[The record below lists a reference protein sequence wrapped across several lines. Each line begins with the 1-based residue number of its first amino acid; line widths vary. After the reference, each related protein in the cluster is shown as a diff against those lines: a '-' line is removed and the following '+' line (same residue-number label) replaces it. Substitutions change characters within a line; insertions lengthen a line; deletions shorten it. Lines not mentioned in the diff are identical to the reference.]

1 MGGIDIN
8 YCAANREEVEQIQ
21 LERLQ
26 AVLHRVY
33 RNVEYYR
40 ESFRSRAFFPDDL
53 VNLEML
59 RRLPTTGR
67 ATLVANHPYGMFAV
81 PLREVI
87 RLQATSSVV
96 SEAIVVGFT
105 RNDIDHWTEL
115 AARSLLSAG
124 VGRDDFVHICIDY
137 GLFPGAL
144 GLHYGA
150 ERIGASVIP
159 GSNMAPD
166 AEFEMM
172 RNYHT
177 TVLVTTPQR
186 ALRLAKYILSHHV
199 KAKALMLRTCL
210 LVGQYWSE
218 SVRARIEETLDCSVF
233 DCYGHSEIVASGIAA
248 ECKKR
253 NGLHINEDHFI
264 AEIVDPVTGEAL
276 PEGQKGELTIT
287 TLTKEAFPLIRYR
300 TGDITRLE
308 YEPCECGCCFA
319 RMDRVSS
326 WTDDMVFIGGVNVFP
341 SQVERIICDAAGVS
355 APAPVFQLVVEGD
368 EASESV
374 EVAVEVNEAFFSDEL
389 KVLRE
394 IEEKIRGELFD
405 TLGVAAKVR
414 LVEPG
419 NLNLEPKGKGRFVDR
434 REVNES

>member
-1 MGGIDIN
+1 MTGIDSG

-40 ESFRSRAFFPDDL
+40 ESFRGRAVFPDDVVSL
-53 VNLEML
+53 DMI

-87 RLQATSSVV
+87 RLQSTSPVA

-124 VGRDDFVHICIDY
+124 VSRDDLVHICIDY

-150 ERIGASVIP
+150 EKIGASVIP

-186 ALRLAKYILSHHV
+186 AVRLANYIRSHHIH
-199 KAKALMLRTCL
+199 AKALMLRACL

-218 SVRARIEETLDCSVF
+218 SVRSKIEESMDCPVY
-233 DCYGHSEIVASGIAA
+233 DCYGHSEVVASGIAA

-253 NGLHINEDHFI
+253 NGLHINEDHFF
-264 AEIVDPVTGEAL
+264 AEIVDLTTGDTLA
-276 PEGQKGELTIT
+276 PGQKGELVIT

-300 TGDITRLE
+300 TGDITRLD
-308 YEPCECGCCFA
+308 YQTCECGCCFA
-319 RMDRVSS
+319 RMDRVSKR
-326 WTDDMVFIGGVNVFP
+326 TDDMVFIGGVNIFP
-341 SQVERIICDAAGVS
+341 SQVERIICDVIGAR
-355 APAPVFQLVVEGD
+355 APAPIFQLIVEGN

-374 EVAVEVNEAFFSDEL
+374 EVAIEVSEAIFSDKL
-389 KVLRE
+389 RVLRE

-405 TLGVAAKVR
+405 MLGVAAKVR

-419 NLNLEPKGKGRFVDR
+419 NLRMEPAGRGRVVDR
-434 REVNES
+434 REVNGG